1 MRLVR
6 RLKRIEDKMRIP
18 KRLPPVFVNTLDEL
32 NAGKYYS
39 IIFCASE
46 DISREAEIDYETLFY
61 GGVSEWQKTERK
73 RPSELRQRKAYDGGI
88 CGTGEGWTEC
98 KDSTPHYD

>member
-1 MRLVR
+1 MSQKWIVKGEPMRLVR

-61 GGVSEWQKTERK
+61 GGVSE
-73 RPSELRQRKAYDGGI
+73 
-88 CGTGEGWTEC
+88 
-98 KDSTPHYD
+98 